1 VIHHV
6 AHLGRKMLLSKR
18 APKRDVARPVMTCF
32 IFSASVSAALH
43 RFLSVEAMPP
53 FALRVRPGLPIEV
66 DSAVTSACR
75 LSRRSPVRVLSTIPC
90 LRSVAALGTAI
101 LMCATSAWAS
111 SNEAA
116 LLIEA
121 DTGKVLF
128 AENATVPWYPA
139 SITKMMTT
147 YVTLQAVRNKRVTLD
162 SLLTVSSRA
171 ALQAP
176 SKMGF
181 KPGSQVTVDNALK
194 MLMVKSANDMAVVLA
209 EGVSGSVEKFS
220 AEMNQTS
227 RRLGMTQSNWVNPNG
242 LPARDQVS
250 SARDLAILG
259 RALLHDFPEYKVY
272 WNLQAIQFGKQ
283 VVRNYNTL
291 LGRYEGADG
300 MKTGFICASGF
311 NLVAS
316 ATRHGKRLI
325 AVVLGAKSSPYRG
338 AKAAGLLERG
348 FNRGPL
354 AWLTTPLGE
363 VQQLQPIN
371 VAPPDLR
378 VEMCGPHRKRPA
390 AESADDEPS
399 FSGFLLSGLPGGIK
413 PSSLVKERA
422 GALKIVPVHLGPA
435 KTSIDAHS
443 AEAPAKGTEPR
454 RGKAETNRGRYT
466 APVPD
471 QQVPVT
477 AAAVAAAAKPVTA
490 HMPAQAPALAVLP
503 ALRSASPPPPS
514 GVAPLLTDS
523 RSPTLPGAVEV
534 HSPLLNFLPS
544 RR

>member
-1 VIHHV
+1 
-6 AHLGRKMLLSKR
+6 MY
-18 APKRDVARPVMTCF
+18 
-32 IFSASVSAALH
+32 
-43 RFLSVEAMPP
+43 
-53 FALRVRPGLPIEV
+53 
-66 DSAVTSACR
+66 
-75 LSRRSPVRVLSTIPC
+75 
-90 LRSVAALGTAI
+90 
-101 LMCATSAWAS
+101 ATSAWAN

-121 DTGKVLF
+121 DSGKVLF

-139 SITKMMTT
+139 SITKIMTT

-209 EGVSGSVEKFS
+209 EGVSGSVENFS
-220 AEMNQTS
+220 AEMNQAS

-250 SARDLAILG
+250 SARDLAILS

-283 VVRNYNTL
+283 VIRNYNTL

-354 AWLTTPLGE
+354 AWLTPPLGE
-363 VQQLQPIN
+363 VQQLQPTN

-390 AESADDEPS
+390 AESADDDAG
-399 FSGFLLSGLPGGIK
+399 FNGFLLSGLPGGVK

-422 GALKIVPVHLGPA
+422 GALKIVAVHLGPA
-435 KTSIDAHS
+435 KKSTEAHS
-443 AEAPAKGTEPR
+443 AEAPAKGTETR
-454 RGKAETNRGRYT
+454 RGKAGIQAAMNGDPYIATL
-466 APVPD
+466 AD
-471 QQVPVT
+471 QQAPAT
-477 AAAVAAAAKPVTA
+477 AAAVATAAKPVPA
-490 HMPAQAPALAVLP
+490 PMPAQAPTLAVVPTLQTATP
-503 ALRSASPPPPS
+503 PLRAPPS
-514 GVAPLLTDS
+514 IEPEPLALG
-523 RSPTLPGAVEV
+523 PTKL

-544 RR
+544 GAEAAPAPLTATSAGVSGRPPANVPLPRPRPKLVTARSAPR